1 MHSIDNKAKI
11 IKILLID
18 NGYTVRGVGT
28 LRRTTLKM
36 RVPPRVPP
44 RVLHASHENR
54 DTYIMH

>member
-36 RVPPRVPP
+36 RVPPRV
-44 RVLHASHENR
+44 LHASHENR